1 MLTRLLSLVSLVLT
15 VACASSQ
22 RPAVVMSPE
31 AQVAWDRCAA
41 NVERWCVDHSH
52 GSLAEKRQCMHD
64 ESERF
69 AGLSTEAARASYLG
83 SHGCPQTPPSG
94 S

>member
-1 MLTRLLSLVSLVLT
+1 MLTRLLTLATLVFT

-31 AQVAWDRCAA
+31 AQAAWDRCAA

-52 GSLAEKRQCMHD
+52 GSLSEKRQCMHD

-69 AGLSTEAARASYLG
+69 AGLPNEGARASYLG